1 MFIHLFY
8 LPASALG
15 VNVKTDIEGLKTE
28 VPHIVVGTP
37 GRILDL
43 ATKRNV
49 LDLSKVCL
57 LFLLTIFTCFSERM
71 AFVDKNLQLFL
82 FRLRIASVSQVND
95 LFTSVIFNNI
105 LTLFFSFSLS
115 ITLH

>member
-1 MFIHLFY
+1 MNVLWRYPFCFYSSLVFTQSLHSLTLTLTLTLIIFIT
-8 LPASALG
+8 LPPVG

-49 LDLSKVCL
+49 LDLSKVCDNAL
-57 LFLLTIFTCFSERM
+57 L
-71 AFVDKNLQLFL
+71 
-82 FRLRIASVSQVND
+82 
-95 LFTSVIFNNI
+95 
-105 LTLFFSFSLS
+105 
-115 ITLH
+115 